1 MIPLTEMMITLVEDA
16 TRDCGELVQRQSKE
30 IRIVSC
36 MGRIK
41 LKNQGK
47 SPGFSNYKI
56 YSTIL
61 NRSTTVPLL
70 KKCSAMAGMT
80 VARNT

>member
-47 SPGFSNYKI
+47 SPVFQTIRFIPPFSI
-56 YSTIL
+56 A
-61 NRSTTVPLL
+61 RPLFHY
-70 KKCSAMAGMT
+70 
-80 VARNT
+80 